1 MAVRLRL
8 QRMGTKR
15 RPFFRIVVA
24 DSRTPRDG
32 RVIESIGVYDPLQK
46 SAALTL
52 DEEKA
57 ISWLQKGARPTDTV
71 RKLLATAGV
80 MQRFAGLRRGHKT
93 A

>member
-8 QRMGTKR
+8 QRMGRKK

-24 DSRTPRDG
+24 DSRTSRDG
-32 RVIESIGVYDPLQK
+32 RIIESIGAYDPLQK

-57 ISWLQKGARPTDTV
+57 LSWLQKGARPTDTV
-71 RKLLATAGV
+71 RELLSSAGV
-80 MQRFAGLRRGHKT
+80 MERFARRERERKT
-93 A
+93 G

>member
-8 QRMGTKR
+8 QRMGRKK
-15 RPFFRIVVA
+15 RPFFRIVVT

-32 RVIESIGVYDPLQK
+32 RVIESIGVYDPLRQ
-46 SAALTL
+46 SVTLTL

-57 ISWLQKGARPTDTV
+57 LSWLQKGAIPTDAV
-71 RKLLATAGV
+71 RELLSTAGV
-80 MQRFAGLRRGHKT
+80 MQRFARLRGGEKT